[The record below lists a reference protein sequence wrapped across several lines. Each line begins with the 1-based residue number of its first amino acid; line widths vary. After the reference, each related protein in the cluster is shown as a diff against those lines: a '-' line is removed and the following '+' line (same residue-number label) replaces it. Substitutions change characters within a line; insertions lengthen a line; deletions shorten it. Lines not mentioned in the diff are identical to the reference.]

1 MPPRMLMSCHRAHW
15 TRAAHSGCVVRGGVG
30 SGRQVEQRPSRVEV
44 QQAATIERQA
54 AAAAAIIEQQAAAMG
69 ESAVA

>member
-1 MPPRMLMSCHRAHW
+1 
-15 TRAAHSGCVVRGGVG
+15 VG